1 MKLFRAILNILLPV
15 NCVSCTRPGDLICQ
29 ECLLKIPKPFEQINE
44 WTISVFRYKHSTTRK
59 IVWNLK
65 YRNSHYIAK
74 DIAPFLHDHLIDFL
88 GEKMSTENE
97 AILLTPIPLT
107 KKRFRER
114 GFNQSEILAKE
125 IEKQN
130 PELFKTKNL
139 LKKIRETEPQAKIKQ
154 RTKRLQNLKGA
165 FVLGSKEG
173 LTDKT
178 VVLVDDITTTGATL
192 REAKRVLKEA
202 GFKKIFAVTIGH

>member
-1 MKLFRAILNILLPV
+1 
-15 NCVSCTRPGDLICQ
+15 
-29 ECLLKIPKPFEQINE
+29 
-44 WTISVFRYKHSTTRK
+44 
-59 IVWNLK
+59 
-65 YRNSHYIAK
+65 
-74 DIAPFLHDHLIDFL
+74 
-88 GEKMSTENE
+88 MSTENE